1 MVPQPA
7 TASSA
12 CARFRGERG
21 SPPLPRW
28 PSSAGRAQ
36 ALAAA
41 ARDCGMSRPLAAGR
55 AARRS
60 SLADLPAPSVI
71 PASWPRHVVRA
82 TARRREG
89 GRRCCYGGPCAAL
102 RDSPLEIWLSAGLL
116 ATALCLAFVPT
127 SDPYFTTSTFGSDVA
142 AWLDDAIAAQD
153 RTSAVFSALLDSFK
167 MATRATRLS
176 MAASVFG
183 GVSQAAVVA
192 YALCGRDQSARRSRG
207 R

>member
-1 MVPQPA
+1 MADSRQCDSRRLDD
-7 TASSA
+7 ASLRWGQRTKRQRA
-12 CARFRGERG
+12 ALKWC
-21 SPPLPRW
+21 PNQPLP
-28 PSSAGRAQ
+28 
-36 ALAAA
+36 
-41 ARDCGMSRPLAAGR
+41 
-55 AARRS
+55 
-60 SLADLPAPSVI
+60 
-71 PASWPRHVVRA
+71 PR
-82 TARRREG
+82 
-89 GRRCCYGGPCAAL
+89 
-102 RDSPLEIWLSAGLL
+102 PLEIWLSAGLL

-153 RTSAVFSALLDSFK
+153 RTSAVFSALLGSFK